1 MIIIKDFLGII
12 FNIEFNLL
20 VNSDIGGSGQVMK
33 EEKPLSLQS
42 DDG

>member
-12 FNIEFNLL
+12 LNFEFNLL
-20 VNSDIGGSGQVMK
+20 VNSDIGGSGQVTK
-33 EEKPLSLQS
+33 EEKLFSLQS